1 MTATQF
7 IDWEPI
13 TRSL

>member
-7 IDWEPI
+7 NK
-13 TRSL
+13 